1 MLVKKAIPFSR
12 LRYWMYGFSIAII
25 VVVWVG
31 TFLQGGFNL
40 GIDFKPGLS
49 ETVQLTSTTA
59 TPTVESVRKAIKDY
73 EDNLKSKDAKYEA
86 HVFTVQPIGADAEHK
101 FQLRA
106 VATQDE
112 SKIANLQEV
121 ISGKALAALEGVYG
135 TGSVKVLQTEFIGP
149 SLSSELVVQTTWIAV
164 AAVLVILMY
173 IWFRFKFAYALA
185 AIIALIHD
193 PIFVL
198 GLIGTIQMEVTTATI
213 AVILTIIGYSLN
225 DTIVVFDRIRENL
238 RLHGDMNMYDL
249 IDLAITQTLSRT
261 LVSSLTVILAM
272 VAVFLFTQGSI
283 RDFAEALIVGV
294 IIGTYSSIFVAAP
307 LMVAFAGGKP
317 PKEKERK
324 VLGDDE
330 AVQA

>member
-1 MLVKKAIPFSR
+1 MLVKKAIPFSS

-31 TFLQGGFNL
+31 TFIQGGFNQ

-49 ETVQLTSTTA
+49 ETVQITAGNPTIEGVRSALKTS
-59 TPTVESVRKAIKDY
+59 DH
-73 EDNLKSKDAKYEA
+73 N
-86 HVFTVQPIGADAEHK
+86 FTVQPVGADADHT

-106 VATQDE
+106 VAAADE
-112 SKIANLQEV
+112 ANVSNLQEV
-121 ISGKALAALEGVYG
+121 ISGKAKTALETTFGA
-135 TGSVKVLQTEFIGP
+135 GSVLLKQTEFIGP
-149 SLSSELVVQTTWIAV
+149 SLSSELIVQTTWIAL
-164 AAVLVILMY
+164 AAILAILLY

-238 RLHGDMNMYDL
+238 RLHQGMNMYDL
-249 IDLAITQTLSRT
+249 IDMAITQTLSRT
-261 LVSSLTVILAM
+261 LVSSLTVLLAM
-272 VAVFLFTQGSI
+272 SAVFVFTQGSI
-283 RDFAEALIVGV
+283 RDFAAALIVGV
-294 IIGTYSSIFVAAP
+294 IVGTYSSIFVAAP

-317 PKEKERK
+317 PKEKEPK
-324 VLGDDE
+324 PVTDGDIVE
-330 AVQA
+330 A

>member
-1 MLVKKAIPFSR
+1 MLVKKALPFSH
-12 LRYWMYGFSIAII
+12 LRFWMYGLSIAMILA
-25 VVVWVG
+25 VWTG
-31 TFLQGGFNL
+31 TFFQGGFNL

-49 ETVQLTSTTA
+49 ETVQISSGS
-59 TPTVESVRKAIKDY
+59 PTIEAVRAA
-73 EDNLKSKDAKYEA
+73 LKNSD
-86 HVFTVQPIGADAEHK
+86 HNFTVQPVGAEADHT

-106 VATQDE
+106 VALAAE
-112 SKIANLQEV
+112 ANVSNLQEV
-121 ISGKALAALEGVYG
+121 ISGKAMTALEAAFGA
-135 TGSVKVLQTEFIGP
+135 GSVKVQQTEFINP
-149 SLSSELVVQTTWIAV
+149 SLSSELVVQTTWIAL
-164 AAVLVILMY
+164 AAVLVILLY

-198 GLIGTIQMEVTTATI
+198 GWIGTLQMEVTTATI
-213 AVILTIIGYSLN
+213 AVVLTIIGYSLN

-238 RLHGDMNMYDL
+238 RLHQGMNMYDL

-272 VAVFLFTQGSI
+272 VAVYLFTQGSI

-294 IIGTYSSIFVAAP
+294 IVGTYSSIFVAAP

-324 VLGDDE
+324 PVNDGDIVE
-330 AVQA
+330 A